1 MKTANRLNKDR
12 KAFLSKVEKLWP
24 VAKGSLSEVRKP
36 CIRANCS
43 ACAEGKKHKAFI
55 FSYNEKGRRRCLY
68 VPRDLVPIL
77 RRAIRNGR
85 RLEEHISRAG
95 VKLILQHR
103 SKR

>member
-1 MKTANRLNKDR
+1 MKTVNRLNKDK

-55 FSYNEKGRRRCLY
+55 FSYNEKGRRKCLY
-68 VPRDLVPIL
+68 VPRHLAPVL

-85 RLEEHISRAG
+85 KLEEYISGAG
-95 VKLILQHR
+95 AELILQNR
-103 SKR
+103 SER